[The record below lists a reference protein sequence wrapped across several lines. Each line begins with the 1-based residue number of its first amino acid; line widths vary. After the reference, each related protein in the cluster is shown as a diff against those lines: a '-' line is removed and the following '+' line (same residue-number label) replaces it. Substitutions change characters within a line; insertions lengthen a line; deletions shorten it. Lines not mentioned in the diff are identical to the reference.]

1 MNKPAAEAMNEV
13 GASACT
19 DVTGFGLFGHLISMA
34 RHSGVTVQVYAG
46 ALPALAPYAFS
57 FSPLPMIRLACA
69 LWPGDEDF
77 PSKASILFD
86 ASASHYMPTDG
97 LALLGSGLARRLIK
111 ATVG

>member
-1 MNKPAAEAMNEV
+1 
-13 GASACT
+13 
-19 DVTGFGLFGHLISMA
+19 
-34 RHSGVTVQVYAG
+34 
-46 ALPALAPYAFS
+46 
-57 FSPLPMIRLACA
+57 MIRLACA

-111 ATVG
+111 AAVG